1 MSKALD
7 DAARVLAEADEA
19 VLVCHVNP
27 DPDAMGSM
35 LGLARFLSARGT
47 KVVASSPNGLGDMPR
62 WVEALPGREFL
73 VAPGDVPKDPP
84 LVVTLDAADVAR
96 LDGLAHLVER
106 AGTVIV
112 IDHHRTNP
120 GFGTIDLI
128 DPDASATA
136 EIVFRLLER
145 IGGGFG
151 PDVAACLYA
160 GLVTDTGRF
169 QFEATTPEVLRIAAA
184 LREQAFDQAALSQAL
199 YEDNSLQYLRLLG
212 RLLERLTHVP
222 EADLVW
228 TYVSRRDLKEAEVP
242 IQETDDLIDLVRT
255 AREAD
260 VAAVI
265 KEQVGGGFKVS
276 MRSRGRT
283 DVAAVAAK
291 FGGGGHRLAA
301 GYSFKGSVEETA
313 GGLVEALTSVRK
325 DRAGD

>member
-7 DAARVLAEADEA
+7 EAARVLAEADEA

-283 DVAAVAAK
+283 DVAAVAAR

-301 GYSFKGSVEETA
+301 GYSSKGSVEETA
-313 GGLVEALTSVRK
+313 GALVEALTSARK
-325 DRAGD
+325 ERAGD